1 MTEQFLDKVH
11 NYTKYK
17 VIEMLINKHKDAK
30 LDNLNEI
37 EQIAEDVIGVLS
49 LVGAKFYLNGKQR

>member
-37 EQIAEDVIGVLS
+37 EQIAEDIIDVLG
-49 LVGAKFYLNGKQR
+49 LVGAEFYYNRKR

>member
-37 EQIAEDVIGVLS
+37 EQIADDIIDVLG
-49 LVGAKFYLNGKQR
+49 LVGAEFYYDRK